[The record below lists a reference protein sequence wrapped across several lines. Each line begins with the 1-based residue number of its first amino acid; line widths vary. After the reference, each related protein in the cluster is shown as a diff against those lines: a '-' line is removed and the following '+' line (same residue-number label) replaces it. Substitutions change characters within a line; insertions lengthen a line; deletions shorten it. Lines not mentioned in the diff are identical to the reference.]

1 MSEGRPS
8 AHNALVLAD
17 RSPRPEVCSSPARA
31 FAAARGAGGNVPGA
45 AELAR
50 ELLVACAHIDV
61 PEGTCEAASIDLSQ
75 VVPSEYRAD
84 AVTVMRG
91 ERGPRTAI
99 VVEVQLRVDPGKRW
113 TWPLYVAALRA
124 RVRCDA
130 ALLVLAPDEVAT
142 WARHPIELGHP
153 RFTLE
158 PIVVAF
164 SELPRIAN
172 ADDAARAPELAV
184 LSVLAHRDLP
194 SATFALDAM
203 QQLPDDARRLYLD
216 LVLNALPAAQRQI
229 WRPRC

>member
-1 MSEGRPS
+1 M
-8 AHNALVLAD
+8 
-17 RSPRPEVCSSPARA
+17 
-31 FAAARGAGGNVPGA
+31 
-45 AELAR
+45 
-50 ELLVACAHIDV
+50 
-61 PEGTCEAASIDLSQ
+61 
-75 VVPSEYRAD
+75 
-84 AVTVMRG
+84 
-91 ERGPRTAI
+91 
-99 VVEVQLRVDPGKRW
+99 
-113 TWPLYVAALRA
+113 
-124 RVRCDA
+124 RCDA

-142 WARHPIELGHP
+142 WARHPIQLGHP

-172 ADDAARAPELAV
+172 ADDAARARFAV

-229 WRPRC
+229 LEASMLKNYKFQSDFFLRHERAGRHQGLCDAAAAVIRAKTGELTNDQWEPWRIRTTRLSFTS